1 MTRSTFLILGLHIWW
16 IVREEHGDCLKGF
29 VGNVQDVTSEEYVDS
44 LGPTQ
49 DVASQRGGDVV
60 NDVSTSLPTKPN
72 QTHR

>member
-1 MTRSTFLILGLHIWW
+1 M
-16 IVREEHGDCLKGF
+16 
-29 VGNVQDVTSEEYVDS
+29 GNVQDVTSEEYVDS